1 MFSRL
6 FLLVSVKHHFSYMA
20 LYEDFVSTFS
30 MHTLPA
36 KVGQRRIMHWINKY
50 PFKDTYSIPTEF
62 TASGHVMPV

>member
-1 MFSRL
+1 
-6 FLLVSVKHHFSYMA
+6 MA